1 MSVEKIRTPAYVF
14 DIDRLIR
21 RIRKM
26 KGFFGKNVSVCF
38 AIKANP
44 FVIGA
49 IKDEVD
55 CFEVCSPGEFRI
67 CERAAVPPEK
77 IVLSGVYKN
86 EDDIKRIIGIC
97 KDNAVYTVESPM
109 LPCRRIFRQGGSASV
124 RPPIRYRGHR
134 RSPPKNRG
142 KNRP

>member
-67 CERAAVPPEK
+67 CERAAVP
-77 IVLSGVYKN
+77 
-86 EDDIKRIIGIC
+86 
-97 KDNAVYTVESPM
+97 
-109 LPCRRIFRQGGSASV
+109 
-124 RPPIRYRGHR
+124 
-134 RSPPKNRG
+134 
-142 KNRP
+142 